1 MDPVVNRAA
10 KRFIPV
16 AEPSIGK
23 REVKA
28 VAEVVE
34 SGWISQGQVVNEF
47 EQIFANFHDTKYGSA
62 CTSGTTALHLALA
75 VCDISR
81 GDEVIIPDFTMVAL
95 ANSTLLSGGT
105 PVFADVVGGVGN
117 LSLDCIKEKITDKT
131 TVVIVVHTYGEP
143 IDDIVEISKYLNKR
157 GIFLIEDCAEAHYAV
172 HKSGGKVGSF
182 GDLAI
187 FSFYANKNIT
197 TGEGGLVITDNKDVK
212 DRLDRIRM
220 HAFTPGKHFC
230 HTERAFGYRMT
241 NMQAAM
247 GIEQHRRH
255 EEFMLSR
262 WTLRQRYENN
272 LKGVSCIEIPETT
285 KSSAWW
291 IMPILADGHRD
302 SLRAALADNGI
313 ETRSYF
319 YPMHT
324 QSFLTQYDL
333 GEYPQANRLSQIGFY
348 LPLNPTLSVDDI
360 DYISE
365 VIVNYDLEQLMGIT
379 IKGAYESY

>member
-16 AEPSIGK
+16 AEPAISKSEI
-23 REVKA
+23 EAVTAVVK
-28 VAEVVE
+28 
-34 SGWISQGQVVNEF
+34 SGWISQGEKVKEF
-47 EQIFANFHDTKYGSA
+47 AQIFSNAHGKKYGSA
-62 CTSGTTALHLALA
+62 CNSGTTALHLALA
-75 VCDISR
+75 VCDVTA
-81 GDEVIIPDFTMVAL
+81 GDEVIIPDFTMIAVAN
-95 ANSTLLSGGT
+95 ATLLSGAT
-105 PVFADVVGGVGN
+105 PVFADVTDGVGN
-117 LSLDCIKEKITDKT
+117 ISLDCIKGKITDKT
-131 TVVIVVHTYGEP
+131 KAVIVVHTYGEP
-143 IDDIVEISKYLNKR
+143 IDDIVEISNYLKKR
-157 GIFLIEDCAEAHYAV
+157 GIFLIEDCAESHYAV
-172 HKSGGKVGSF
+172 HKSGGTVGSF

-197 TGEGGLVITDNKDVK
+197 TGEGGIVITDSKEVR
-212 DRLDRIRM
+212 DRLDRVRM

-230 HTERAFGYRMT
+230 HTERAFGYRMS

-272 LKGVSCIEIPETT
+272 LKDVSCIEIPETT